1 MPVDFLISD
10 AMAQGG
16 GAQGSPF
23 PSLIMLVVL
32 FALFYFLLIRP
43 QQKRQKEHREMTA
56 KLAKGDEVVTQGGV
70 LGRITKVGDNFVT
83 LEVADGTEIR
93 VQRMAVASL
102 MPKGTMKSA

>member
-1 MPVDFLISD
+1 MGFLISD
-10 AMAQGG
+10 AYAQGGG

-43 QQKRQKEHREMTA
+43 QQKRAKEHREMTE

-70 LGRITKVGDNFVT
+70 LGKVTKVTDSFIAI
-83 LEVADGTEIR
+83 EIADGVEVK
-93 VQRMAVASL
+93 VQRMAVATL
-102 MPKGTMKSA
+102 MPKGTIKSI

>member
-1 MPVDFLISD
+1 MGFFISD
-10 AMAQGG
+10 AYAQGG

-43 QQKRQKEHREMTA
+43 QQKRAKDHREMTE
-56 KLAKGDEVVTQGGV
+56 KLAKGDEVVTQGGM
-70 LGRITKVGDNFVT
+70 LGRITKVGEGFVAI
-83 LEVADGTEIR
+83 EVAEGTEVK

-102 MPKGTMKSA
+102 LPKGTIKSI